1 MSIAS
6 GFSIQRNDV
15 IQVPHRQQ
23 YESHDAIS
31 GDRIYLLRS
40 LPDYEDK
47 NWDWDIRMGEV
58 RTHLERGPAALAV
71 NGNNTTS
78 TGVGPTG
85 VYPTEKVAWNAN
97 AYTEGSLAAGL
108 GTVMYDSQYGE
119 FGAIVFH
126 ESAQPMPGEIVEI
139 SYTEHTSK
147 FTGSGGLLYQLAHD
161 MCIHPFDSPE
171 IFQAHFGNFTE
182 FVDDNAAEPGNQR
195 GTVGQEYVSNIPSA
209 GLAGSNNFAALG
221 PAGAVLTGT
230 AAEDLKVFK
239 NNLSIKYKDLLD
251 DDIKEATQRT
261 VQNLW
266 KVVREHKETATI
278 NMSANTTASAQT
290 NAQLFDNDT
299 VPTIAET
306 YSLAK
311 LQAASTAAEITAQT
325 IPLMTDFPLI
335 ESDLGSGEFRVSIDG
350 KLINRDDWIVTSDV
364 SSRRST
370 FKLKRT
376 SGMPW
381 IRNLG
386 AVEVSIA
393 YVWGKSID
401 VPYGALVGRQGLG
414 PDQVTT
420 TLPVNEVSFPHDDQ
434 AYDSDIGDAATQKY
448 WIFSRAFRSP
458 TKVSPLDPKN
468 AFFGWHT
475 ASAAADATIV
485 TAQEAATG
493 PLSLSAIA
501 AAESFSGR
509 HKNTAKINDSDVMY
523 LEMKSSDEYSRPFQL
538 IYPQPLTSGLT
549 TSDSDIKSKLREIT
563 DRFVVESERGVD
575 LLSDSNLSF
584 VNSNSPVS
592 NRKPQKWRIRFV
604 WDETSL
610 SLNVNVGTDL
620 QILDD
625 CTVSTMQNR
634 DGIKSPIFR
643 EPGELCDVYQT
654 PAIGRGTSVSI
665 SRAKSQFFRKS
676 QIEKEMARSYPMS
689 FKMTCTDH
697 GMGLFLFD
705 QASVDQDDDYAWFVI
720 QRHVNQS
727 TGQPEF
733 ADKSPVHCV
742 YSPSKRPTDVSTL
755 TPYYSSSDIND
766 MSKPPTIYSSLAGVY
781 KTEAPT
787 VYISKDAAFF
797 NGRVNAIDFNGYGYA
812 SGTAQGSVAATTLE
826 ISDVKVDLFRGL
838 SGNMSAINTDLWYEK
853 TYSFF
858 VKIDDATN
866 PPKIQ
871 KGHFLACRNKAG
883 VVDDT
888 NPIIWGGRIKEWFP
902 STGKITISS
911 VNNITGD
918 EIRGDLLTNV
928 SDNADGTLLK
938 LIDADTATDGTTTI
952 NLEIGMSNS
961 GDVTDGTF
969 QPFAGTTEALTRT
982 AEYKETTLKLKT
994 MPYVNIS
1001 GPSSEITDLA
1011 ITGFNS
1017 LPRRRDTSIAL
1028 NASPS
1033 PGAVEQV
1040 EKQVTGGVVTAE
1052 ALIRGITTTGDNLI
1066 DATPAA
1072 ANWAIGNDTS
1082 SQLSQNIIWPTQI
1095 IERMSTFKNASQD
1108 GTGVPSSVEN
1118 INLTNYAEGDSA
1130 LMDILYTAQPENV
1143 DKVFESM
1150 VVTLDE
1156 VEVLRDSKAYI
1167 LTYDEWVR
1175 RGDPTT
1181 VPRFM
1186 ESLEAAGVTNLGP
1199 NFKLPN
1205 IDASTVPNF
1214 NALQPGMDPN
1224 ATSNNIISYTTQNF
1238 TTGKRFFSEWNTT
1251 TTGIYSHVDDSGNI
1265 IDPTGTGLGFA
1276 SGSSNTQPN
1285 DADLNWVQGVDYPH
1299 WVIDSSKL
1307 VASAN
1312 DSKLSSKLPGDVIWT
1327 NTTSRN
1333 EYMYDFWNKSL
1344 YFKNSPRSG
1353 SSFSIS
1359 MINYQTSNPS
1369 QGTYI
1374 ISTPEDRN
1382 FPETNMNDVK
1392 SINRFIV
1399 REKDVLKPWDYHV
1412 SATMHE
1418 VDSHAIINPQEQ
1430 LSITQ
1435 GRNFVFSFPTQLT
1448 SQRFYY
1454 PESELDLI
1462 CVSSADFSTQAGYV
1476 EIDKYN
1482 DSDGKI
1488 TPAGSGY
1495 TDPVQVAIN
1504 AVSDTNEINED
1515 LHKITTTNAG
1525 AYGGHVAPDGSYQI
1539 WRKNKRRY
1547 EGMPSTLP
1555 NGNGMRIFLQVTGSS
1570 ISYSDV
1576 ENGAAPVA

>member
-58 RTHLERGPAALAV
+58 RIHLERGGAALAV
-71 NGNNTTS
+71 NGNNATS
-78 TGVGPTG
+78 TGVGG
-85 VYPTEKVAWNAN
+85 VGSDWTSENQAWNAN

-119 FGAIVFH
+119 FGAIVFD
-126 ESAQPMPGEIVEI
+126 ETAQPMPGEKVEI
-139 SYTEHTSK
+139 SYIEHKSK
-147 FTGSGGLLYQLAHD
+147 FTGAGGLLYQLAHD
-161 MCIHPFDSPE
+161 MCIHPFNTPE
-171 IFQAHFGNFTE
+171 IFQTRFGNYQSFD
-182 FVDDNAAEPGNQR
+182 DDNSNTID
-195 GTVGQEYVSNIPSA
+195 GTVAQPYKSNIPSA
-209 GLAGSNNFAALG
+209 GLAGSNNTAVTG
-221 PAGAVLTGT
+221 PNGGT
-230 AAEDLKVFK
+230 AGDTINIFQ
-239 NNLSIKYKDLLD
+239 NNLSITYKDLLD
-251 DDIKEATQRT
+251 SDIKEATQRT

-266 KVVREHKETATI
+266 KIVKQHKETTTI
-278 NMSANTTASAQT
+278 NMSGTTVAT
-290 NAQLFDNDT
+290 NASLYISET
-299 VPTIAET
+299 ALPTLSKE
-306 YSLAK
+306 YSLSN
-311 LQAASTAAEITAQT
+311 LQAASSSTIDTQY
-325 IPLMTDFPLI
+325 IPLMIDFPLI
-335 ESDLGSGEFRVSIDG
+335 ENDLGSGEFRVSIG
-350 KLINRDDWIVTSDV
+350 GRLIDRDDWIVTSDV
-364 SSRRST
+364 PSRRST
-370 FKLKRT
+370 FKLKRQDP
-376 SGMPW
+376 MPW
-381 IRNLG
+381 IKSLG

-393 YVWGKSID
+393 YVWDKSID

-414 PDQVTT
+414 PDQITDA
-420 TLPVNEVSFPHDDQ
+420 LPVNMISFPHDDKIID
-434 AYDSDIGDAATQKY
+434 ADLVDADINKY
-448 WIFSRAFRSP
+448 WVFSRAFRSP
-458 TKVSPLDPKN
+458 TVLGAADPKK

-475 ASAAADATIV
+475 ATESSDPHIKV
-485 TAQEAATG
+485 AQERAPAAG
-493 PLSLSAIA
+493 QSNYLSLAQIVADDLLS
-501 AAESFSGR
+501 SR
-509 HKNTAKINDSDVMY
+509 HKNIAKISSNDLMY
-523 LEMKSSDEYSRPFQL
+523 LEMESSDEYARPFQL

-563 DRFVVESERGVD
+563 DRFVVESEKGVD
-575 LLSDSNLSF
+575 LLSDTNLSF
-584 VNSNSPVS
+584 VNSNSPAS
-592 NRKPQKWRIRFV
+592 NRKPQKWRMRFV
-604 WDETSL
+604 WDDTTL
-610 SLNVNVGTDL
+610 SLKVNVGTDL

-625 CTVSTMQNR
+625 CTVSVMQNR
-634 DGIKSPIFR
+634 DGVKSPIFR

-689 FKMTCTDH
+689 FKMTVTDH
-697 GMGLFLFD
+697 GMGLFIFD
-705 QASVDQDDDYAWFVI
+705 QASVDQDDDYAWVVV

-733 ADKSPVHCV
+733 GDKSPVHCV
-742 YSPSKRPTDVSTL
+742 YSPSKRPVDISTL

-766 MSKPPTIYSSLAGVY
+766 MSKPATIYSSLAGVF

-787 VYISKDAAFF
+787 VYISKDAGFF
-797 NGRVNAIDFNGYGYA
+797 NGSVNAIDFNGYGYA
-812 SGTAQGSVAATTLE
+812 SGTARGSVAATTLE
-826 ISDVKVDLFRGL
+826 IPAVKTDLFRGM
-838 SGNMSAINTDLWYEK
+838 SGNLSAINTELWYEK

-858 VKIDDATN
+858 VKIDDPAN
-866 PPKIQ
+866 PPLIQ
-871 KGHFLACRNKAG
+871 KGHYLACRNKAG
-883 VVDDT
+883 TVDDT
-888 NPIIWGGRIKEWFP
+888 NPVIWGGRVKEWFP
-902 STGKITISS
+902 TTGKITIFS
-911 VNNITGD
+911 VNNITGE
-918 EIRGDLLTNV
+918 EIRG
-928 SDNADGTLLK
+928 ADIADPSACLADTLLK
-938 LIDADTATDGTTTI
+938 LIDDDTATDGTTSI
-952 NLEIGMSNS
+952 NLEMGMSNS

-969 QPFAGTTEALTRT
+969 QAFSSDDTAVTRD
-982 AEYKETTLKLKT
+982 AEYKKTTVKLRT

-1001 GPSSEITDLA
+1001 GPSSEITDLS

-1017 LPRRRDTSIAL
+1017 LPRRRDTSIVL
-1028 NASPS
+1028 SSSIS
-1033 PGAVEQV
+1033 PGAIEQV
-1040 EKQVTGGVVTAE
+1040 PEQTGTDPAP
-1052 ALIRGITTTGDNLI
+1052 ALIRAITDTGDNLVEG
-1066 DATPAA
+1066 TPAA
-1072 ANWAIGNDTS
+1072 ATWAIGNDTA
-1082 SQLSQNIIWPTQI
+1082 SQFSQNVIWPTNI
-1095 IERMSTFKNASQD
+1095 IERMSTFKNASLD
-1108 GTGVPSSVEN
+1108 GTGLPTSVEN
-1118 INLTNYAEGDSA
+1118 INLSNYAEGDSA

-1156 VEVLRDSKAYI
+1156 VEIARDSKAYI

-1199 NFKLPN
+1199 RFRIPAV
-1205 IDASTVPNF
+1205 DASIPPNF
-1214 NALQPGMDPN
+1214 NSLQPGMDPN
-1224 ATSNNIISYTTQNF
+1224 AVNNAIISYTTQNF
-1238 TTGKRFFSEWNTT
+1238 STGKKFFSEWNTT
-1251 TTGIYSHVDDSGNI
+1251 STGVYSHVASGVI
-1265 IDPTGTGLGFA
+1265 DDPTGTGSGFGT
-1276 SGSSNTQPN
+1276 GSSNTPIG
-1285 DADLNWVQGVDYPH
+1285 DDDTPWVQGVDFPH
-1299 WVIDSSKL
+1299 WDLSSG
-1307 VASAN
+1307 VSVTSAR
-1312 DSKLSSKLPGDVIWT
+1312 DQKLSSKLPGDIIWT
-1327 NTTSRN
+1327 NTTGRN

-1353 SSFSIS
+1353 AAFSIS

-1374 ISTPEDRN
+1374 VSTPEDRN

-1392 SINRFIV
+1392 SINRFVV

-1448 SQRFYY
+1448 TQRFYY

-1476 EIDKYN
+1476 EIDKYS
-1482 DSDGKI
+1482 DSDGII
-1488 TPAGSGY
+1488 TALGAGY
-1495 TDPVQVAIN
+1495 TDPVQADIVAANVSGHEIN
-1504 AVSDTNEINED
+1504 AD
-1515 LHKITTTNAG
+1515 LHAISDERAG
-1525 AYGGHVAPDGSYQI
+1525 AYGGHMGPDGYNQI

-1576 ENGAAPVA
+1576 EDGTAPAA